1 MPQYDKLVR
10 DRIPEIIKKEG
21 KQLTVITLEE
31 PEYLDQLDRKLKE
44 ELAEYLASSDIQ
56 SQVEELADILEVIY
70 AIAEAKGVSVQELE
84 TVRRKKAEKRGA
96 FKGRVF
102 LRWVED

>member
-56 SQVEELADILEVIY
+56 SQVEELVDILEVIY